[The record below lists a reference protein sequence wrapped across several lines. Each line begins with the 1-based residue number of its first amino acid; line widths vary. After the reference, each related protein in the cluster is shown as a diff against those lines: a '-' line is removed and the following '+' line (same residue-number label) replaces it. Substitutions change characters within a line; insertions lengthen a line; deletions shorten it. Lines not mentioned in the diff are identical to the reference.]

1 MASVS
6 IVVQLEIDGVPL
18 PGSPF
23 TQILS
28 VEDYQAVNVRK
39 GVDAVGTFTTIPT
52 IDAIDN
58 IQALLLTN
66 PDAEMQYRLNGQT
79 DSSITIEA
87 GGLILFSNCAG
98 SSILASNSSSGAVA
112 TLIGFVAG
120 SI

>member
-6 IVVQLEIDGVPL
+6 IVVQLELDGKPL

-23 TQILS
+23 TQILD
-28 VEDYQAVNVRK
+28 VDDYQSINVRK
-39 GVDAVGTFTTIPT
+39 SVDAIGTFTTIPT
-52 IDAIDN
+52 VDAIDN

-79 DSSITIEA
+79 DSSITVEA
-87 GGLILFSNCAG
+87 GGLILFSNCSG
-98 SSILASNSSSGAVA
+98 SSILASNSSSGMPA